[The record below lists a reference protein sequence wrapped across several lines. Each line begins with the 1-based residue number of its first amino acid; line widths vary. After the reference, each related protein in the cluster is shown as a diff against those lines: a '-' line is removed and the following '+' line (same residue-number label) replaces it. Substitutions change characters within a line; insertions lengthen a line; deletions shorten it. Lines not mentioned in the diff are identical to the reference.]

1 MEATLHFVEVL
12 LRERQRERDEHRRLR
27 RLAAGDGPPGNAPG
41 RIAGTLGRRM
51 GLWALAVIFGVLA
64 LASSAWPEQCG
75 DHHADSTAAPPPM
88 LLEGLGSHGQRI
100 TTASPA
106 AQAYFNQGLRLVY
119 AFNHIEAERSFR
131 EAARLDPECAM
142 CYWGI
147 ALTHGSNYNS
157 PADADREQA
166 AYAAIRQ
173 AVRLAD
179 RATPRERAI
188 IQALARR
195 HVSAPAADRTA
206 LGREYADAMRD
217 VARRFPDDADAAT
230 LLADALM
237 NLRPWNLW
245 MPDGTPQPETQEI
258 VATLERALR
267 VDPNHPGALH
277 LYIHAVEA
285 GPDPQ
290 RAEAAADRLALLMP
304 GAGHI
309 VHMPSHIYLRVGR
322 YADAVAANV
331 RAAAADRAYFALREP
346 SPIYRGM
353 YYPHNLDFIW
363 MAASMEGRAADTI
376 RAAREFADSVP
387 PAMLREMSDME
398 TAPAAPLFA
407 LARFG
412 RWEEILRQPEPP
424 AEWPYVRGAWRYAR
438 GVAFAA
444 TGRPAEA
451 ERELEAL
458 RGIAAT
464 VPAERSLAGNFKTKA
479 MLGLAAEVL
488 AGEIAARSGRME
500 RAVRHLQAA
509 VAEQDGHWFTEP
521 PPWYFP
527 VRQALGAALLQGG
540 RPGEA
545 EAVYRED
552 LRRNP
557 ENGWSLFGL
566 AGSLWA
572 QGKAAEA
579 AEIQARFD
587 KAWAR
592 ADVALRASRF

>member
-1 MEATLHFVEVL
+1 MEATLYFVEVL
-12 LRERQRERDEHRRLR
+12 LRERQRERAEHRWLR
-27 RLAAGDGPPGNAPG
+27 RLTAGDGPPGNAPG
-41 RIAGTLGRRM
+41 WIAGRPGRRM
-51 GLWALAVIFGVLA
+51 GLWALAVIVGVLA
-64 LASSAWPEQCG
+64 LAPSAWPAQCG
-75 DHHADSTAAPPPM
+75 DHHAGATAAPPPM

-106 AQAYFNQGLRLVY
+106 AQAYFDQGLRLVY

-131 EAARLDPECAM
+131 EAARLDPACAM

-157 PADADREQA
+157 PADANREQA
-166 AYAAIRQ
+166 AYAALQHAMR
-173 AVRLAD
+173 VAD
-179 RATPRERAI
+179 RATPRERAM
-188 IQALARR
+188 IQALAKR
-195 HVSAPAADRTA
+195 HVSAPPDDRTA
-206 LGREYADAMRD
+206 MGRAYADAMRD

-230 LLADALM
+230 LFADALM

-267 VDPNHPGALH
+267 ADPNHPGALH

-322 YADAVAANV
+322 YADAVEANV
-331 RAAAADRAYFALREP
+331 RAAGADRAYFALREP

-363 MAASMEGRAADTI
+363 MAASMEGRAAETI
-376 RAAREFADSVP
+376 RAARQFADSVP

-412 RWEEILRQPEPP
+412 RWEDILRQPEPP
-424 AEWPYVRGAWRYAR
+424 AAWPYVRGAWRYTR

-444 TGRPAEA
+444 TGRRVEA

-488 AGEIAARSGRME
+488 AGEIAARSGRTE
-500 RAVRHLQAA
+500 LAVRHLQAA

-545 EAVYRED
+545 EVVYRED

-566 AGSLWA
+566 AESLRA

-587 KAWAR
+587 QAWAR
-592 ADVALRASRF
+592 ADVALTTSRF